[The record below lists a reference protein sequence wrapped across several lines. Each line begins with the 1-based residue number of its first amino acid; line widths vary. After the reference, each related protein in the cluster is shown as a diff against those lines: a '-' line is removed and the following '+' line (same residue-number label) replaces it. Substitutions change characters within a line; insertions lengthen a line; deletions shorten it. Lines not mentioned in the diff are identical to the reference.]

1 MGEPGY
7 SVDRGGC
14 LNQLTPKRSQI
25 KQAHSMATSSAL
37 VEVELWDGSSE
48 LFLGKA
54 SSSQIAGDK
63 ELEPAE

>member
-14 LNQLTPKRSQI
+14 LNQLTPKKSQI
-25 KQAHSMATSSAL
+25 KQANSMATSSSL
-37 VEVELWDGSSE
+37 VEVELWDGSSQ
-48 LFLGKA
+48 LFFEKS
-54 SSSQIAGDK
+54 SSSQIASDT